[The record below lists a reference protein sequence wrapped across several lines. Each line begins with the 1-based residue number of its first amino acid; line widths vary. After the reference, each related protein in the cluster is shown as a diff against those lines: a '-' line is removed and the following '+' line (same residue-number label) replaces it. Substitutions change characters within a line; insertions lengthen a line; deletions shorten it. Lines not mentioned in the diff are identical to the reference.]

1 MIRYTR
7 NTSSRDDS
15 RLIIHEMVENRYS
28 VFKET
33 VLTEFEMEE
42 IK

>member
-33 VLTEFEMEE
+33 VLTKPKMEE
-42 IK
+42 MK